1 MKTLKW
7 GYRLPD
13 VKIYLSQWIN
23 IVGIKY
29 ASLRKRGSMKAEE
42 VLKKV
47 KEYLEDNKEDASLD
61 IQSDSKHL
69 LFWIE
74 NWEAE
79 WWE

>member
-1 MKTLKW
+1 MSTTQDIELWMK
-7 GYRLPD
+7 
-13 VKIYLSQWIN
+13 Q
-23 IVGIKY
+23 
-29 ASLRKRGSMKAEE
+29 ASEVTKQENEKESRETKAEE

-47 KEYLEDNKEDASLD
+47 KEYLEQNKEDASLD

-79 WWE
+79 

>member
-1 MKTLKW
+1 MK
-7 GYRLPD
+7 
-13 VKIYLSQWIN
+13 
-23 IVGIKY
+23 
-29 ASLRKRGSMKAEE
+29 MKAEE

-74 NWEAE
+74 NWEAQ
-79 WWE
+79 

>member
-1 MKTLKW
+1 MSTTQDIELWMK
-7 GYRLPD
+7 
-13 VKIYLSQWIN
+13 Q
-23 IVGIKY
+23 
-29 ASLRKRGSMKAEE
+29 ASEVTKQENEKESRETKAEE

-74 NWEAE
+74 NWEAQ
-79 WWE
+79 

>member
-1 MKTLKW
+1 
-7 GYRLPD
+7 
-13 VKIYLSQWIN
+13 
-23 IVGIKY
+23 
-29 ASLRKRGSMKAEE
+29 MKAEE

-61 IQSDSKHL
+61 IRCDSKHL

-79 WWE
+79 